1 MCLHKLLVKKF
12 SSQQALGPFLT
23 EGCSVEPHEKASCM
37 KHVQFPSLSNGTSTL
52 LKPAEKNWVIAECLL
67 LVAYPFLTT
76 SIVEISHIP
85 GIQYMQAARCWFPVA
100 PLVSSNDFMDNTKL
114 KVQTFVRVAC
124 RSMVARERLQFGCL
138 KFGWKMPS
146 LKTCDPTSDKSEEII
161 VTSAEVTPNGGLLRE
176 ISPNHLVSGLGI
188 IVICPDKF
196 EPWNLTCRILR

>member
-1 MCLHKLLVKKF
+1 MLKNKGVHVL
-12 SSQQALGPFLT
+12 A
-23 EGCSVEPHEKASCM
+23 EASWI
-37 KHVQFPSLSNGTSTL
+37 GTSTL
-52 LKPAEKNWVIAECLL
+52 LKPAASKNVSHCCILATCGLS
-67 LVAYPFLTT
+67 FLTT